1 MPSQLL
7 QSTQTLMTEMTL
19 LSERIVLLVLLS
31 NGVHQVG
38 SPSNNN
44 LNLPQRDPALDNFL
58 SLLKATLG
66 STLSIT

>member
-7 QSTQTLMTEMTL
+7 QSTQTSMTEMTL

-44 LNLPQRDPALDNFL
+44 LNLPQQDPALNNFL
-58 SLLKATLG
+58 SSLKATLG